1 MKKVLEGFAL
11 VLVVFG
17 LVGLCYGEDLRI
29 DGSTT
34 VLPIAQR
41 AAEVFMKK
49 YPDIKHFVT
58 GSGSGTGIKALID
71 GTTNIHELERS
82 QG

>member
-1 MKKVLEGFAL
+1 MKKILIILISAVFMVSL
-11 VLVVFG
+11 FG
-17 LVGLCYGEDLRI
+17 LSYAEDLKI

-34 VLPIAQR
+34 VLPIAQK

-49 YPDIKHFVT
+49 NPSAKVFVS

-71 GTTNIHELERS
+71 GTTNIATS
-82 QG
+82 

>member
-1 MKKVLEGFAL
+1 MKKFVTILLTILFVCSIMSLSYA
-11 VLVVFG
+11 
-17 LVGLCYGEDLRI
+17 EDLRI

-34 VLPIAQR
+34 VLPVAQR

-49 YPDIKHFVT
+49 NPSVKIFVS

-71 GTTNIHELERS
+71 GTTNIATGREDI
-82 QG
+82 